1 MCFFALLKDY
11 TSLYMHGFRKERMC
25 KMRCIR
31 KYYRIQF
38 KSMEKEKSEGP
49 ETVIRWRSDVVE
61 ERTVYNGKVNI

>member
-1 MCFFALLKDY
+1 MY
-11 TSLYMHGFRKERMC
+11 GFRKESMC

-31 KYYRIQF
+31 KYYRVQS

-61 ERTVYNGKVNI
+61 EKTVYNGKVTI